1 MRIAMMTNNYMPFI
15 GGVPISIERLANELR
30 KLGHE
35 VTIFAPRYGEEAE
48 EEYVI
53 RYRSFKKKVRGEYII
68 PNALDPVIEE
78 KFAQVP
84 FDLIHVHHPMMI
96 GYVAQYLGRKY
107 DIPVILT
114 YHTRYEQY
122 LHYLKIF
129 GKRPVSEYDIGK
141 RLGIRAKTHRL
152 VTSGCEKLI
161 AAHNRS
167 FMKRCS
173 MVFAPSGSM
182 EDYLVDLNTGTKIE
196 VVSTGLLQ
204 EEFEYDLSE
213 VMRIKDRFRDVEY
226 LFCSVSRLEREKNIE
241 FLLEGLKIFKAQRGD
256 CFRLLLIG
264 KGGRRTLLEEKV
276 EELGLERNIVF
287 CGELPHEQLR
297 NYYRASDAFLFAST
311 SETQGI
317 VLLEAMAARL
327 PVVAVEAS
335 GVRDVVINGWN
346 GYMTDQKVDSFAA
359 GLNQLVEEIERTQEL
374 RRNACLC
381 AKEYRSDHIAHM
393 VLKHYQTVLHQN
405 KSRDNNAGGKTFKLL
420 PGKIVV

>member
-1 MRIAMMTNNYMPFI
+1 MRIAMMTNNYKPFI

-30 KLGHE
+30 RLGHE
-35 VTIFAPRYGEEAE
+35 VYIFAPSYEEEAE

-53 RYRSFKKKVRGEYII
+53 RYRSLKTKVRGEYII
-68 PNALDPVIEE
+68 PNALDRVIEE
-78 KFAQVP
+78 KFAQIS

-96 GYVAQYLGRKY
+96 GYVAQYLGKKY

-122 LHYLKIF
+122 LHYLKLF
-129 GKRPVSEYDIGK
+129 GKRPVSEYDMEK
-141 RLGIRAKTHRL
+141 RIGIRAKTHQL
-152 VTSGCEKLI
+152 ATSTCEKVI

-167 FMKRCS
+167 FMKHCS

-182 EDYLVDLNTGTKIE
+182 KEYLLGLGVGTPVE
-196 VVSTGLLQ
+196 VIPTGLLQ
-204 EEFEYDLSE
+204 EEFEYDLPE
-213 VMRIKDRFRDVEY
+213 VTRIKERFHDKEY

-241 FLLEGLKIFKAQRGD
+241 FLLEGLKAFKEERGD
-256 CFRLLLIG
+256 CFRFLLIG
-264 KGGRRTLLEEKV
+264 KGGRRLLLEDKV
-276 EELGLERNIVF
+276 KELELDNNVVF

-335 GVRDVVINGWN
+335 GVRDVIVEGFN
-346 GYMTDQKVDSFAA
+346 GYMTKQKVSSFAA
-359 GLNQLVEEIERTQEL
+359 GLNSLVENREQAQEMRKMHTFGPENIDRNISHL
-374 RRNACLC
+374 RFRGIIRQCSTR
-381 AKEYRSDHIAHM
+381 ES
-393 VLKHYQTVLHQN
+393 QGT
-405 KSRDNNAGGKTFKLL
+405 
-420 PGKIVV
+420 IVQEETR